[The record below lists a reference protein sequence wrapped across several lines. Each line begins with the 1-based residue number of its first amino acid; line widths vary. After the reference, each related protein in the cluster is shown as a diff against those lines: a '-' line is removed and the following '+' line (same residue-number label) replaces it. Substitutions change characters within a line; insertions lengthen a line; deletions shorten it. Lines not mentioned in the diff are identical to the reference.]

1 MFRYQIVTSLRAV
14 SSMPDEIAAEVAA
27 GLKTYSFFT
36 DSLDGTLVRQEGP
49 NGRSDRL
56 LDDAWVPRT
65 FRWQPPDARRWKRLK
80 RRELRSHVR
89 RNMVSSLTSEALSW
103 RSQPI
108 GRLRRSILGRLIL
121 PSFRGGSARHP
132 TLSGT
137 FTRSRISLVR
147 ALRRTKGDDLIQLE
161 GQALRGLEEARNR
174 VARADQRA
182 NFFLGAAGLTT
193 SLVLANGTFLIGED
207 KLDHPWRG
215 IAVGVLIFASV
226 CALVAGVRALQASML
241 TNQRMTPENLG
252 LMLNRSKKR
261 GDAMRRD
268 YVAAVLVTQ
277 ARSSSVGSWKLS
289 LVASS
294 RRWFTGVIFGVVALT
309 ICVLFGAA
317 L

>member
-1 MFRYQIVTSLRAV
+1 M
-14 SSMPDEIAAEVAA
+14 
-27 GLKTYSFFT
+27 
-36 DSLDGTLVRQEGP
+36 
-49 NGRSDRL
+49 
-56 LDDAWVPRT
+56 
-65 FRWQPPDARRWKRLK
+65 
-80 RRELRSHVR
+80 
-89 RNMVSSLTSEALSW
+89 
-103 RSQPI
+103 
-108 GRLRRSILGRLIL
+108 
-121 PSFRGGSARHP
+121 
-132 TLSGT
+132 
-137 FTRSRISLVR
+137 R